1 MTTVDSESD
10 AMHFQFWSTAI
21 SPNTPLPI
29 MQKAP
34 MTTNYLDRDPTVN
47 PRRGQIENAQ
57 KSLD

>member
-1 MTTVDSESD
+1 
-10 AMHFQFWSTAI
+10 MHFHFD
-21 SPNTPLPI
+21 PLPSRSKHSTSNYA
-29 MQKAP
+29 KAP